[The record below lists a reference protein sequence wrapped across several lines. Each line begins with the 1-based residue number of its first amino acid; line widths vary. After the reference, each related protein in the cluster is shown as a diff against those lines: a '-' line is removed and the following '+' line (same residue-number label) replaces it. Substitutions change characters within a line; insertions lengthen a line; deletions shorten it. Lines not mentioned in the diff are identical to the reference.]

1 MIGPVWFPVKR
12 YDKIPAMLI
21 QIQVQNFALAGKA
34 SLEFS
39 PHLNVLTGET
49 GAGKSIL
56 IDAIRFVLGERV
68 DVRPAP
74 GQNASAEAVFE
85 LHDKKLRAHEAL
97 EPFKNEDDEDVL
109 ILRKET
115 NSEGKSK
122 VWINGRAATTA
133 ALRQIGS
140 LLIDIHGQYDHQQ
153 LLDAANHLDLVDRFA
168 KIENTKK
175 EYEIVFAEYH
185 GYVQRR
191 EELARLA
198 EGRERELDLLKY
210 QVEEIE
216 RAKLV
221 EGEEDELK
229 AEQSRYANSEKLYEA
244 CTRVLDFL
252 ESEERSVSDLLGHA
266 YRDVTYLAK
275 IDSTMEEAKGE
286 FENVQLGFEEMSRK
300 FRDYRETLSF
310 DPERLAE
317 IDKRLDIIDLL
328 KRKYGG
334 SILKVLE
341 FFETSKKRYDELV
354 NKDVYEKEIGQ
365 NIKKILP
372 RLEKLASELT
382 LARKK
387 AGALL
392 KKTIETEL
400 GDLQIPYAKFEC
412 KITQKDYSAA
422 GQDEVE
428 FMISLNAGEEVLSL
442 AKIISGGE
450 VSRVMLALKK
460 ALIKVDPVGT
470 LIFDE
475 IDANIGGRLGEV
487 TGQKL
492 KEISRERQVLLVTH
506 LPQIASFADKHFKVT
521 KKVQAGKTSTEY
533 LVLEGKD
540 RVSELSQMMSGK
552 QESAISKKHA
562 EEMLSRAR

>member
-1 MIGPVWFPVKR
+1 MIS
-12 YDKIPAMLI
+12 

-39 PHLNVLTGET
+39 PKLNVLTGET

-68 DVRPAP
+68 DVKPAA
-74 GQNASAEAVFE
+74 GQNASVEAVFE
-85 LHDKKLRAHEAL
+85 LSDKKLSGHEAL
-97 EPFKNEDDEDVL
+97 EPYKNEDDENIL

-115 NSEGKSK
+115 SSEGKSK
-122 VWINGRAATTA
+122 VWINGRAATTGI
-133 ALRQIGS
+133 LKQIGS

-153 LLDAANHLDLVDRFA
+153 LLDSANHLDLVDRFA
-168 KIENTKK
+168 KIEGAKK
-175 EYEIVFAEYH
+175 EYETIFAEYH
-185 GYVQRR
+185 SFVQRR
-191 EELARLA
+191 DELAALA

-216 RAKLV
+216 RAKLA
-221 EGEEDELK
+221 EGEEEELK
-229 AEQSRYANSEKLYEA
+229 VEQSRFANSEKLYEA
-244 CTRVLDFL
+244 VTRVLDFL

-266 YRDVTYLAK
+266 YRDVTFLAK
-275 IDSTMEEAKGE
+275 LDSSLEEAKGE

-300 FRDYRETLSF
+300 FRDYQETLSF
-310 DPERLAE
+310 DPERLSE
-317 IDKRLDIIDLL
+317 IEKRLDLIDLL

-334 SILKVLE
+334 SISRILE
-341 FFETSKKRYDELV
+341 FFETSKKRYDELS
-354 NKDVYEKEIGQ
+354 NKEVYEKETAQ
-365 NIKKILP
+365 SIKKILP
-372 RLEKLASELT
+372 KLDKLASELT

-412 KITQKDYSAA
+412 RILQKDYDSS

-428 FMISLNAGEEVLSL
+428 FLISLNAGEDVQPL

-460 ALIKVDPVGT
+460 ALIKVDPVET

-492 KEISRERQVLLVTH
+492 KEISKERQVLLVTH
-506 LPQIASFADKHFKVT
+506 LPQIASFADKHFKVS
-521 KKVQAGKTSTEY
+521 KKVQAGKTVTEY
-533 LVLEGKD
+533 SILEGDD
-540 RVSELSQMMSGK
+540 RVRELSQMMSGK
-552 QESAISKKHA
+552 KETEISKKHA
-562 EEMLSRAR
+562 EEMLSRAK